1 MLYCRCWRSKVKAIY
16 TCTVKSILFVRV
28 CVEGCPSISHDCNH
42 CQRINVTNLLLQTN
56 FTLNYHS
63 CFINKQVIMFLYM
76 IFRKR
81 SYNAIE
87 ELREKMVTVW
97 VPMQD
102 VMFYFFSSFNLRL
115 PYCCFCLFVLGFI
128 VLLEKFSLHY
138 WRKAAKFD
146 LYSALVA
153 IEDSLAC
160 HTYSDRRQLF
170 I

>member
-56 FTLNYHS
+56 FTLNYRS

-76 IFRKR
+76 IFR
-81 SYNAIE
+81 N
-87 ELREKMVTVW
+87 
-97 VPMQD
+97 
-102 VMFYFFSSFNLRL
+102 VMFYLFSSFNLRL

-128 VLLEKFSLHY
+128 VMLEKCSLPY

-146 LYSALVA
+146 LYSAPVA
-153 IEDSLAC
+153 IEDSLAG